1 MLVTNH
7 VLAGALIGAAS
18 PGPASA
24 FVAGFGSHFAMDV
37 VPHWGDDSIFLQVAV
52 PDGLVGATTMA
63 LLFRTAR
70 GRRLRVAA
78 GMAGA
83 VLPDLDKPANLF
95 FGRSPF
101 PERFDRFHG
110 EIQRESTRRLP
121 QEFVVAALLGL
132 ACRRWVTRGV
142 TRGVTR

>member
-24 FVAGFGSHFAMDV
+24 FAAGFGSHFAMDV

-63 LLFRTAR
+63 ALFRTAR

-83 VLPDLDKPANLF
+83 VLPDLDKPSNLF

-101 PERFDRFHG
+101 PARFDRFHVD
-110 EIQRESTRRLP
+110 IQRESTRRLP
-121 QEFVVAALLGL
+121 QEFVVAAVLAL
-132 ACRRWVTRGV
+132 ACRRWVSR
-142 TRGVTR
+142 

>member
-7 VLAGALIGAAS
+7 VLAGALLGAAS

-24 FVAGFGSHFAMDV
+24 FAAGFVSHFAMDV
-37 VPHWGDDSIFLQVAV
+37 VPHWGADAIFLQVAV

-63 LLFRTAR
+63 ALFRAAR

-83 VLPDLDKPANLF
+83 VLPDLDKPSNLF
-95 FGRSPF
+95 FGFSPF

-110 EIQRESTRRLP
+110 RIQTESARRLP
-121 QEFVVAALLGL
+121 QEFVVAAALGL
-132 ACRRWVTRGV
+132 ACRRWVAR
-142 TRGVTR
+142 